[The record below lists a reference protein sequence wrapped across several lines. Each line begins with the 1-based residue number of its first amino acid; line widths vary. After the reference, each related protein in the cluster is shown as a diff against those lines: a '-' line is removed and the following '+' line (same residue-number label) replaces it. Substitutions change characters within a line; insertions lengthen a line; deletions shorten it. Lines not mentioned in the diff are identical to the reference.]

1 MIRPPVST
9 TVDSL
14 NFVNTNDYLCRYQK
28 LFFFSLEGTFAQNAL
43 HMSHS
48 TTALTKAIL
57 MKTLI
62 MTTIMASHLDGAV
75 FIQIVGKGEGLASL
89 VVTVYDGL
97 KIND

>member
-1 MIRPPVST
+1 MPATEIV
-9 TVDSL
+9 
-14 NFVNTNDYLCRYQK
+14 
-28 LFFFSLEGTFAQNAL
+28 FFSLEGTFAQNAL

-89 VVTVYDGL
+89 VATDYDRL
-97 KIND
+97 QKKTENSCSIES